1 MKTAGERG
9 LAGTARSQIGE
20 RGLAGT
26 ARSQIGERGLAGTAR
41 SQIRKNLA
49 DVLAIIGVVV
59 LGLAIGAYIL
69 SNQRLRFPLLEE
81 KPLTLLAELPDA
93 QAVTPGQ
100 GQTVVVA
107 GVRIGDMG
115 SVELEDGRAVVEMQ
129 IDREHEGLV
138 REGASAL
145 LRAKTGTKD
154 MFVEV
159 DPGEGRALEDGDRI
173 QLANT
178 LPDVD
183 PDEFLSALDAD
194 TREYLQLLITG
205 AGKGLEGR
213 GTDLRETL
221 RRLGPT
227 HRDLA
232 RVTEAVAERRSSL
245 RRLVNRYGLLT
256 TELGKSDRDIAR
268 LVRASEAAL
277 GAFADEDENLS
288 GTVARLPGTLRQT
301 EETLGKVEPLADR
314 MGPTF
319 ESLRPAFSKLDE
331 ANDSIRP
338 FALEAAPV
346 LEKRV
351 RPFAR
356 VAQPFQR
363 DLGAASKELAAAGPD
378 MTKAFRGL
386 NRLFN
391 IGAYNPGG
399 SQGVSEACELE
410 GSCTRE
416 ERARNEGFLY
426 WLAWVG
432 NNTTS
437 LFSTADAL
445 GPIRRA
451 YLLGL
456 NCNIVSSG
464 AEVAGVPAA
473 EVQPLVDLLG
483 GTGVCAKP

>member
-1 MKTAGERG
+1 M
-9 LAGTARSQIGE
+9 
-20 RGLAGT
+20 
-26 ARSQIGERGLAGTAR
+26 
-41 SQIRKNLA
+41 
-49 DVLAIIGVVV
+49 
-59 LGLAIGAYIL
+59 
-69 SNQRLRFPLLEE
+69 
-81 KPLTLLAELPDA
+81 
-93 QAVTPGQ
+93 
-100 GQTVVVA
+100 
-107 GVRIGDMG
+107 
-115 SVELEDGRAVVEMQ
+115 
-129 IDREHEGLV
+129 
-138 REGASAL
+138 
-145 LRAKTGTKD
+145 
-154 MFVEV
+154 EV
-159 DPGEGRALEDGDRI
+159 DPGEGRPLEDGDRI
-173 QLANT
+173 QVANT

-194 TREYLQLLITG
+194 TREYLQLLIAG

-232 RVTEAVAERRSSL
+232 RVTEAVAERRSNL

-301 EETLGKVEPLADR
+301 EETLGKVELLADR

-346 LEKRV
+346 LEKQV

-363 DLGAASKELAAAGPD
+363 DLGAASRSSPR
-378 MTKAFRGL
+378 RG
-386 NRLFN
+386 R
-391 IGAYNPGG
+391 
-399 SQGVSEACELE
+399 
-410 GSCTRE
+410 T
-416 ERARNEGFLY
+416 
-426 WLAWVG
+426 
-432 NNTTS
+432 
-437 LFSTADAL
+437 
-445 GPIRRA
+445 
-451 YLLGL
+451 
-456 NCNIVSSG
+456 
-464 AEVAGVPAA
+464 
-473 EVQPLVDLLG
+473 
-483 GTGVCAKP
+483 